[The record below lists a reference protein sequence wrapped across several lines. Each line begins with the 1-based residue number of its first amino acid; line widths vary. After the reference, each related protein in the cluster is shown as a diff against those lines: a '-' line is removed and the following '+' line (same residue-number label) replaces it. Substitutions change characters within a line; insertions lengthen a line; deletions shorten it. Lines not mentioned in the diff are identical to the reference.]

1 MADIA
6 VIILTYNESLHLQRA
21 LESVKPI
28 ASSLHVIDSGSTD
41 DTLDIARQFGAETLV
56 HPFKNQADQYQWA
69 EDNITTSAK
78 WLLRLDADEIIEA
91 DLAAEIAARL
101 STLPADVK
109 GVTFDRK
116 HIFLG
121 RWIRHGGRYP
131 LRLLRL
137 YRRGHGRIEQRWMD
151 EHIVVD
157 GRVVHF
163 RGGFADH
170 NLKDLTFFVA
180 KHNGYATREA
190 LDVILKGLDTHSA
203 PEDVDAR
210 LTWQAKIKRALK
222 QGVYNKLPF
231 PISVTSYFLYRYFIQ
246 LGFLDG
252 IEGLC
257 YHFLQGYWYRF
268 LVGAKTLELRRQ
280 LVTCRTPE
288 EIVARLEE
296 LTGHRLTAAPTST
309 TPSPASSP

>member
-1 MADIA
+1 MAEVA
-6 VIILTYNESLHLQRA
+6 VIILAQNEALHLDRA
-21 LESVKPI
+21 LRSVMSF
-28 ASSLHVIDSGSTD
+28 ATSVHVIDSGSTD
-41 DTLDIARQFGAETLV
+41 RTVDIAQSHGCEVLV
-56 HPFKNQADQYQWA
+56 HKFKNYADQYQWA
-69 EDNITTSAK
+69 EDNITTSAT
-78 WLLRLDADEIIEA
+78 WLLRLDADEVIEA
-91 DLAAEIAARL
+91 DLAGEIAARL
-101 STLPADVK
+101 GTLPPDVM

-163 RGGFADH
+163 PGGFADH
-170 NLKDLTFFVA
+170 NLKDLTFFTA

-190 LDVILKGLDTHSA
+190 LDVILKGLDSQSA
-203 PEDVDAR
+203 PEDVDAQ
-210 LTWQAKIKRALK
+210 LTFQAKIKRTLK
-222 QGVYNKLPF
+222 QRVYNKLPF
-231 PISVTSYFLYRYFIQ
+231 PVSVTAYFLYRYFIQ

-280 LVTCRTPE
+280 LVTCKTPE
-288 EIVARLEE
+288 EIVARLEV
-296 LTGHRLTAAPTST
+296 LTGHRLTAAPAAT